1 MDDRI
6 PNQSSFEENSLLK
19 RFYEDLSSI
28 NISSLEEDEE
38 DDLEINFYRE
48 RIAASSKITNEP
60 DRSTEKAS
68 EEIFENDPDWL
79 LLQKGLEDVGTFT
92 EVFSS
97 NREEKEVT
105 APHDEEIR
113 VIISDSFKNMSDA
126 PEIAL
131 NICSNNDNPFEILEL
146 MDSLIESIEY
156 LALFEQDLQISQFQS
171 QTANQ
176 EIPSLLTENK
186 LDEENKIDLVLLLE
200 SVNKI
205 ERNDEMI
212 PSTSRSTLEDT
223 VLEYESRLLLE
234 QQMQRN
240 LFSKELEDQYN
251 KNVEDERIKQDQE
264 REREVK
270 EQEDRKKK
278 RLEIFLQVQREAKA
292 VSS

>member
-6 PNQSSFEENSLLK
+6 PNQSSLEENYLLK

-186 LDEENKIDLVLLLE
+186 LDEENKIDLALLLE